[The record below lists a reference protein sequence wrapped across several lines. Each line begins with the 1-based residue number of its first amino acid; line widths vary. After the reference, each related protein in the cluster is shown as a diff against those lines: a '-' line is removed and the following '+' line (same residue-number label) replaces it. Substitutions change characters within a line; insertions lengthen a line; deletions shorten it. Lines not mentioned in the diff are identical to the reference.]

1 MCRATALL
9 ALALAGG
16 AASASPPQNASHFSD
31 LMTRWV
37 AKNES
42 LLAWALPT
50 APVRDIASN
59 WAPYTADCEISTDC
73 WCFHVAGADMSRHR
87 NPDGFKQCLRD
98 NNGIKDC
105 SSKKEKA
112 KTCACLAGP
121 SCLFS
126 DMRPVKILSAIA
138 AARAAGVKT
147 IIEEGR
153 FGGLS
158 ALMYASHGF
167 DVVSVEFL
175 PLAAPSSALRAHPQ
189 IRLLDGDGS
198 VLLPS
203 LVANMTDAEARTTM
217 VVFDGEKRAAAWKT
231 YKKLADRVALAV
243 FDDTNVKPGQWDSW
257 RPPKGTVAW
266 TTQDEQF
273 APMLVRERPA
283 LALLEP
289 LKTKEL
295 QGVRFQGGLQALT
308 QFHFTIVRGG
318 GWRSGGI
325 DFAHSQ
331 SP

>member
-1 MCRATALL
+1 MIKSFGLHLFMAFPAFVLGFGSTYSLCPSRAMAHEALKNLAEGSYAVQAIPLRLTISHCVMMASVGTACRLQWRVV
-9 ALALAGG
+9 G
-16 AASASPPQNASHFSD
+16 
-31 LMTRWV
+31 LM
-37 AKNES
+37 N
-42 LLAWALPT
+42 
-50 APVRDIASN
+50 
-59 WAPYTADCEISTDC
+59 
-73 WCFHVAGADMSRHR
+73 
-87 NPDGFKQCLRD
+87 
-98 NNGIKDC
+98 
-105 SSKKEKA
+105 
-112 KTCACLAGP
+112 
-121 SCLFS
+121 
-126 DMRPVKILSAIA
+126 
-138 AARAAGVKT
+138 
-147 IIEEGR
+147 
-153 FGGLS
+153 
-158 ALMYASHGF
+158 
-167 DVVSVEFL
+167 
-175 PLAAPSSALRAHPQ
+175 
-189 IRLLDGDGS
+189 
-198 VLLPS
+198 
-203 LVANMTDAEARTTM
+203 
-217 VVFDGEKRAAAWKT
+217 FDGEKRAAAWKT